1 MQPHAFMM
9 SYSLW
14 DIEGQ
19 RFKKVS
25 KQSVHKKVH
34 ITTPKRC
41 IRRSDKHD
49 SGQIVFLRK
58 LSQRRASSF
67 CERGSVKMKICM
79 FMVMDGRCAHVHTAP
94 CTTTTKPNNTVL
106 IVLSLFIFL
115 RYWKSIHF
123 LNIFFGNICRHLCN
137 GHRKRG
143 PSLPAN
149 FHPLPAEFSQQ
160 TSPNAFPSQFLKKMI
175 ISFKNVF
182 VF

>member
-1 MQPHAFMM
+1 MGH
-9 SYSLW
+9 
-14 DIEGQ
+14 
-19 RFKKVS
+19 VS

-34 ITTPKRC
+34 IITQKRC

-49 SGQIVFLRK
+49 SGQTVFLRE
-58 LSQRRASSF
+58 LSQRRDSSS
-67 CERGSVKMKICM
+67 CECGSVRMKICM
-79 FMVMDGRCAHVHTAP
+79 FMVMDGRCAHVHNAP
-94 CTTTTKPNNTVL
+94 CTTTTKPNK
-106 IVLSLFIFL
+106 SLFLFL

-175 ISFKNVF
+175 ISFENVF
-182 VF
+182 VFTICSNYVTFQ